1 MNIIDQFFSADDFS
15 REAISLDR
23 LFLDLETRLDME
35 LPEEFGLVSP
45 LAELPLSYGSG

>member
-1 MNIIDQFFSADDFS
+1 MNIIDQIFAADDSS

-23 LFLDLETRLDME
+23 LFLDLETSLDME

-45 LAELPLSYGSG
+45 LAELPFSYGSG